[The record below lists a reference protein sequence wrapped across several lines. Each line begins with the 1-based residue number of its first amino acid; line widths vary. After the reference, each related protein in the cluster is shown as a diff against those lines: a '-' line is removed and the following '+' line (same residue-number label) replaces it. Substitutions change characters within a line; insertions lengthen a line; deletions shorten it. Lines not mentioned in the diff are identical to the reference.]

1 MSTKYKCKNI
11 DGCYFVSFATVG
23 WVDVFTRKEYKNVL
37 VENLKYCQREKGL
50 EIFAWCIMSNHVH
63 LIARAAEGFLL
74 HNILRDYKK
83 HTSKVMIKAITENKH
98 ESRKDWML
106 SIFSKAGKANSGNE
120 KNQFWRQDNH
130 PIEVWSEDVINQK
143 LTYLHNN
150 PIIEGYVDKAEEYLY
165 SSARD
170 YFYDKH
176 CGLIDIKFIT
186 E

>member
-1 MSTKYKCKNI
+1 
-11 DGCYFVSFATVG
+11 
-23 WVDVFTRKEYKNVL
+23 
-37 VENLKYCQREKGL
+37 
-50 EIFAWCIMSNHVH
+50 
-63 LIARAAEGFLL
+63 
-74 HNILRDYKK
+74 
-83 HTSKVMIKAITENKH
+83 
-98 ESRKDWML
+98 ML